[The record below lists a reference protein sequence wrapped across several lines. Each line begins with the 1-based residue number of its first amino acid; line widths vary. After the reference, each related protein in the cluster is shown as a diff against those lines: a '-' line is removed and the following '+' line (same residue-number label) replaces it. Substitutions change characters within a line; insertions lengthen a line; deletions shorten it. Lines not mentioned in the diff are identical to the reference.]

1 MIGVI
6 AVANVKLFAKNHKI
20 FDENRNM
27 DIEFHNEH
35 PQTTDN
41 PWKTL
46 SVKQVYDNP
55 WIEVTH
61 REVINPSGGPGVY
74 GMVHFK
80 NVAIGIVPIDQDGYT
95 WLVGQYRYPLE
106 CYSWEI
112 PEGGG
117 PAGRPVIESAKLE
130 LLEETGIRARRWTQ
144 LLEMHVSNSVS
155 DEYAIAYIAQ
165 ELEFGAA
172 QPEETELLQI
182 RRLPLAEAVEMV
194 MRGEITDSLSVAAL
208 LKVNEWLRRGL
219 LDVNFFDE
227 RK

>member
-1 MIGVI
+1 M
-6 AVANVKLFAKNHKI
+6 ANVKLFAKNHKI
-20 FDENRNM
+20 FDENTNM
-27 DIEFHNEH
+27 DTEIQNEH

-46 SVKQVYDNP
+46 SIKQVYDNP

-61 REVINPSGGPGVY
+61 REVINPSGGPGIY

-80 NVAIGIVPIDQDGYT
+80 NVAIGIVPIDEEGYT

-117 PAGRPVIESAKLE
+117 PAGRPLIESAQIE
-130 LLEETGIRARRWTQ
+130 LLEETGIRARRWTP

-155 DEYAIAYIAQ
+155 DEYAIVYLAQ

-172 QPEETELLQI
+172 QPEETELLQV
-182 RRLPLAEAVEMV
+182 RRLHLSEAVEMA
-194 MRGEITDSLSVAAL
+194 MRGEITDSLSLAAL
-208 LKVNEWLRRGL
+208 LKVNEWVRRGL
-219 LDVNFFDE
+219 LEVNFFDE
-227 RK
+227 RN

>member
-1 MIGVI
+1 MIGLI
-6 AVANVKLFAKNHKI
+6 AVANVKLFIKKHKI
-20 FDENRNM
+20 FDENM
-27 DIEFHNEH
+27 DTDIEFHNEH

-46 SVKQVYDNP
+46 SIKQVYDNP

-61 REVINPSGGPGVY
+61 REVINPSGGSGIY

-80 NVAIGIVPIDQDGYT
+80 NVAIGIVPIDDEGYT

-117 PAGRPVIESAKLE
+117 PAGRPVIESAQLE

-155 DEYAIAYIAQ
+155 DEYAVAYIAQ

-182 RRLPLAEAVEMV
+182 LRLPLTEAVEMV

>member
-1 MIGVI
+1 M
-6 AVANVKLFAKNHKI
+6 ANVKLFAKIHKI
-20 FDENRNM
+20 FDENTNM
-27 DIEFHNEH
+27 DTEIQNEH

-46 SVKQVYDNP
+46 SIKQVYDNP

-61 REVINPSGGPGVY
+61 REVINPSGGPGIY

-80 NVAIGIVPIDQDGYT
+80 NVAIGIVPIDEEGYT

-117 PAGRPVIESAKLE
+117 PAGRPVIESAQIE
-130 LLEETGIRARRWTQ
+130 LLEETGIRARRWTP

-155 DEYAIAYIAQ
+155 DEYAIVYLAQ

-172 QPEETELLQI
+172 QPEETELLQV
-182 RRLPLAEAVEMV
+182 RRLPLSEAVEMA
-194 MRGEITDSLSVAAL
+194 MRGEITDSLSLAAL
-208 LKVNEWLRRGL
+208 LKVNEWVRRGL
-219 LDVNFFDE
+219 LEVNFFDE
-227 RK
+227 RN

>member
-20 FDENRNM
+20 FDENM
-27 DIEFHNEH
+27 ETDIEFHNEH

-46 SVKQVYDNP
+46 SIKQVYDNP

-61 REVINPSGGPGVY
+61 REVINPSGGPGIY

-182 RRLPLAEAVEMV
+182 RRMPITEAVEMV

>member
-1 MIGVI
+1 M
-6 AVANVKLFAKNHKI
+6 ANVKLFAKNHKI
-20 FDENRNM
+20 FDENTNM
-27 DIEFHNEH
+27 DTEIQNEH

-46 SVKQVYDNP
+46 SIKQVYDNP

-61 REVINPSGGPGVY
+61 REVINPSGGPGIY

-80 NVAIGIVPIDQDGYT
+80 NVAIGIVPIDEEGYT

-117 PAGRPVIESAKLE
+117 PAGRPVIESAQIE
-130 LLEETGIRARRWTQ
+130 LLEETGIRARRWTP

-155 DEYAIAYIAQ
+155 DEYAIVYLAQ

-172 QPEETELLQI
+172 QPEETELLQV
-182 RRLPLAEAVEMV
+182 RRLPLSEAVEMA
-194 MRGEITDSLSVAAL
+194 MRGEITDSLSLAAL
-208 LKVNEWLRRGL
+208 LKVNEWVRRGL
-219 LDVNFFDE
+219 LEVNFFDE
-227 RK
+227 RN

>member
-1 MIGVI
+1 M
-6 AVANVKLFAKNHKI
+6 ANVKLFAKIHKI
-20 FDENRNM
+20 FDENTNM
-27 DIEFHNEH
+27 DTEIQNEH

-46 SVKQVYDNP
+46 SIKQVYDNP

-61 REVINPSGGPGVY
+61 REVINPSGGPGIY

-80 NVAIGIVPIDQDGYT
+80 NVAIGIVPIDDEGYT

-117 PAGRPVIESAKLE
+117 PAGRPVIESAQIE
-130 LLEETGIRARRWTQ
+130 LLEETGIRARRWTP

-155 DEYAIAYIAQ
+155 DEYAIVYLAQ

-172 QPEETELLQI
+172 QPEETELLQV
-182 RRLPLAEAVEMV
+182 RRLPLSEAVEMA
-194 MRGEITDSLSVAAL
+194 MRGEITDSLSLAAL
-208 LKVNEWLRRGL
+208 LKVNEWVRRGL
-219 LDVNFFDE
+219 LEVNFFDE
-227 RK
+227 RN

>member
-1 MIGVI
+1 M
-6 AVANVKLFAKNHKI
+6 ANVKLFAKNHKI
-20 FDENRNM
+20 FDENTNM
-27 DIEFHNEH
+27 DTEIQNEH

-46 SVKQVYDNP
+46 SIKQVYDNP

-61 REVINPSGGPGVY
+61 REVINPSGGPGIY

-80 NVAIGIVPIDQDGYT
+80 NVAIGIVPIDEEGYT

-117 PAGRPVIESAKLE
+117 PAGRPVIESAQIE
-130 LLEETGIRARRWTQ
+130 LLEETGIRARRWTP

-155 DEYAIAYIAQ
+155 DEYAIVYLAQ

-172 QPEETELLQI
+172 QPEETELLQV
-182 RRLPLAEAVEMV
+182 RRLHLSEAVEMA
-194 MRGEITDSLSVAAL
+194 MRGEITDSLSLAAL
-208 LKVNEWLRRGL
+208 LKVNEWVRRGL
-219 LDVNFFDE
+219 LEVNFFDE
-227 RK
+227 RN